1 MLALPSGGMPGWAVV
16 RGAAAGSAVTGFGG
30 PRSRAQ
36 TSDPRQPVDELYA
49 ALRAAMREGH
59 ATPFKQR
66 FDRLAPV
73 IDRTFDLDAILQ
85 TSVGLRWPALDEASR
100 QTLVEVFRAFTVAS
114 YTANF
119 DTDNGEKLEVRP
131 QTRAA
136 ESEVVVET
144 SLVPAQG
151 DPVRIDYVMRQEQG
165 SPVGWRIVDV
175 LLDGSISR
183 VAVQRSDFRSLL
195 ASGSPVPLIDSL
207 KRKVAELSGG
217 TMRL

>member
-1 MLALPSGGMPGWAVV
+1 MSTEGGTSRPGRRTLAGWVLALTGGAVIGMGG
-16 RGAAAGSAVTGFGG
+16 RQSA
-30 PRSRAQ
+30 AQ
-36 TSDPRQPVDELYA
+36 TNPKQPVDELYA
-49 ALRAAMREGH
+49 ALRAAMRAGH

-66 FDRLAPV
+66 FDQLAPV

-85 TSVGLRWPALDEASR
+85 TSVGLRWSSLDAASR
-100 QTLVEVFRAFTVAS
+100 QNLAAVFRAFTVAS

-119 DTDNGEKLEVRP
+119 DTDNGEKLEVLP

-136 ESEVVVET
+136 ASETVVES
-144 SLVPAQG
+144 SLVPSKG
-151 DPVRIDYVMRQEQG
+151 DPVRIDYLMRQGQG
-165 SPVGWRIVDV
+165 GWRIVDV

-195 ASGSPVPLIDSL
+195 ASGSPGPLIDSL

-217 TMRL
+217 AIRL

>member
-1 MLALPSGGMPGWAVV
+1 MFTLSGLGVRPGE
-16 RGAAAGSAVTGFGG
+16 
-30 PRSRAQ
+30 AQ
-36 TSDPRQPVDELYA
+36 TSNPKQPVDELYV
-49 ALRAAMREGH
+49 ALRAAMRAGR

-66 FDRLAPV
+66 FDQLAPV

-85 TSVGLRWPALDEASR
+85 TSVGLRWPSLDAGSR
-100 QTLVEVFRAFTVAS
+100 QTLAAVFRAFTIAS

-119 DTDNGEKLEVRP
+119 DTDNGEKLEVLPR
-131 QTRAA
+131 TRAA
-136 ESEVVVET
+136 AAETVVES
-144 SLVPAQG
+144 SLVPANG
-151 DPVRIDYVMRQEQG
+151 DPVRIDYLVRQGQG
-165 SPVGWRIVDV
+165 AQGPVWRIVDV

-207 KRKVAELSGG
+207 KRKVADLSGG